1 MTLCGKEIKTMKLT
15 TKLLLAFLLVSVI
28 SSGIIVLFTR
38 VAANREFEKF
48 VSERYKSELV
58 EELGKYYQSN
68 QTWNG
73 VEKAFKQFGRE
84 PNDHDS
90 NRPLFF
96 SIAEP
101 DGKIIVPGMGREAG
115 EILSAEE
122 LSHFSPIQV
131 ENKTVGVLLLA
142 SSPDHNPMEDE
153 FLRRLNG
160 SIFLS
165 AVGTIIVALLLGIL
179 LSRSITRPIREL
191 TKATHAMADGDLH
204 QTVNVRSRD
213 EIGELAESFN
223 KMSSDLSRSFNLR
236 KQMTADIAHE
246 LRTPLS
252 LIIGHAE
259 GVHDGVLEPT
269 HENFEIIREEAER
282 LEKLVNDL
290 RTLSLADAGELS
302 VDFQPMNINEFMS
315 DVYTHYITLFNQHR
329 ITLNLKPAP
338 IILTVNLD
346 PSRFAQVLN
355 NILDN
360 ALRYTPEGGSVDM
373 EVSQQKNKIRISI
386 QDNGEGV
393 SPEVATHLFD
403 RFYRA
408 DESLTRNDGG
418 SGLGLA
424 IAKSI
429 IEMHH
434 GKIWAESEKGKGL
447 RMAIELPKIN

>member
-1 MTLCGKEIKTMKLT
+1 MKLT
-15 TKLLLAFLLVSVI
+15 TKLLLAFLLVSII

-38 VAANREFEKF
+38 VATNREFEKF
-48 VSERYKSELV
+48 ISDRYKTELV
-58 EELGKYYQSN
+58 EELARYYQQN
-68 QTWNG
+68 QTWDGIEN
-73 VEKAFKQFGRE
+73 AFKQFGRE
-84 PNDHDS
+84 PNNHDYD
-90 NRPLFF
+90 RPLYF

-101 DGKIIVPGMGREAG
+101 GGKIVVAGTDRKVG

-122 LSHFSPIQV
+122 LSHCSPIQV
-131 ENKTVGVLLLA
+131 EDKTVGVLLLA
-142 SSPDHNPMEDE
+142 MSPDRNPMEDE

-165 AVGTIIVALLLGIL
+165 AVGTIIVALFLGIL

-191 TKATHAMADGDLH
+191 TKATHAMADGNLN
-204 QTVNVRSRD
+204 QKVNVRSRD

-259 GVHDGVLEPT
+259 GVHDGVLEPN

-282 LEKLVNDL
+282 LEHLVNDL

-302 VDFQPMNINEFMS
+302 VDFQPLNINDLMR
-315 DVYTHYITLFNQHR
+315 DVYTHYISLFNQQR
-329 ITLNLKPAP
+329 IALNLKPASV
-338 IILTVNLD
+338 ILKANLD
-346 PSRFAQVLN
+346 PSRFTQVLN

-360 ALRYTPEGGSVDM
+360 ALRYTPEGGSVDI
-373 EVSQQKNKIRISI
+373 ETKQVENKIQISI

-393 SPEVATHLFD
+393 TAEEATHLFD

-408 DESLTRNDGG
+408 DEARNRNDGG

-424 IAKSI
+424 IARSI
-429 IEMHH
+429 IEMHG

-447 RMAIELPKIN
+447 KMVIELPNGK

>member
-1 MTLCGKEIKTMKLT
+1 MKLT
-15 TKLLLAFLLVSVI
+15 TKLILAFLLVSII

-38 VAANREFEKF
+38 VATNREFEKF
-48 VSERYKSELV
+48 ISDKYKSELV
-58 EELGKYYQSN
+58 EELGRYYQQN

-73 VEKAFKQFGRE
+73 VEKDFKQFGRDS
-84 PNDHDS
+84 NNHDY

-101 DGKIIVPGMGREAG
+101 NGKIVVAGTDRKLG

-122 LSHFSPIQV
+122 LSHCSPIQV
-131 ENKTVGVLLLA
+131 EDKTVGVLLLA
-142 SSPDHNPMEDE
+142 MSPDRNPMEDE

-165 AVGTIIVALLLGIL
+165 AIGTIIVALFLGIL

-191 TKATHAMADGDLH
+191 TKATHAMADGNLN
-204 QTVNVRSRD
+204 QNVNVRSRD

-259 GVHDGVLEPT
+259 GVHDGVLEPN

-282 LEKLVNDL
+282 LEHLVNDL

-302 VDFQPMNINEFMS
+302 VDFQPVNINDLMN
-315 DVYTHYITLFNQHR
+315 DVYTHYISPFNQKR
-329 ITLNLKPAP
+329 ITLNLTSAP
-338 IILTVNLD
+338 VILKANLD
-346 PSRFAQVLN
+346 PSRFTQVLN

-360 ALRYTPEGGSVDM
+360 ALRYTPSNGAVDM
-373 EVSQQKNKIRISI
+373 ETKQVEGKIQISI

-393 SPEVATHLFD
+393 TPEEAAHLFD

-408 DESLTRNDGG
+408 DEARNRNDGG

-429 IEMHH
+429 VEMHG

-447 RMAIELPKIN
+447 KIVIELPNVN

>member
-1 MTLCGKEIKTMKLT
+1 MKLT
-15 TKLLLAFLLVSVI
+15 TKLLVAFLLVSMV

-38 VAANREFEKF
+38 VATNREFEKF
-48 VSERYKSELV
+48 VSDRYKAELV
-58 EELGKYYQSN
+58 EELGKYYQQN
-68 QTWNG
+68 QTWAG
-73 VEKAFKQFGRE
+73 VDKTFRQFGRD
-84 PNDHDS
+84 PNNHDY

-101 DGKIIVPGMGREAG
+101 DGRIVVAGAGRKLG
-115 EILSAEE
+115 EVLNAEE
-122 LSHFSPIQV
+122 LSHCTPIQA

-142 SSPDHNPMEDE
+142 MSPDRNPLEDE

-165 AVGTIIVALLLGIL
+165 AIGTVIVALFLGII

-191 TKATHAMADGDLH
+191 TKATHAMADGNLN
-204 QTVNVRSRD
+204 QKVKVRSRD
-213 EIGELAESFN
+213 EIGELGESFN

-302 VDFQPMNINEFMS
+302 VDFQALDVNNIIS
-315 DVYTHYITLFNQHR
+315 DVYTHYISLFNQQR
-329 ITLNLKPAP
+329 ITLNLKPGP
-338 IILTVNLD
+338 VILRANLD
-346 PSRFAQVLN
+346 PSRFTQVLN

-360 ALRYTPEGGSVDM
+360 ALRYTPADGVVDI
-373 EVSQQKNKIRISI
+373 ETKLVDNKIQISV

-393 SPEVATHLFD
+393 NPEEAARLFD

-408 DESLTRNDGG
+408 DESRTRDDGG

-429 IEMHH
+429 VEMHK
-434 GKIWAESEKGKGL
+434 GRIWAESEKGKGL
-447 RMAIELPKIN
+447 KVLIELPNA

>member
-1 MTLCGKEIKTMKLT
+1 MVSTGILVVLT
-15 TKLLLAFLLVSVI
+15 RLATS
-28 SSGIIVLFTR
+28 
-38 VAANREFEKF
+38 RELDKF
-48 VSERYKSELV
+48 INDRYKTEIV
-58 EELGKYYQSN
+58 EELADYYQQN
-68 QTWNG
+68 QTWDG
-73 VEKAFKQFGRE
+73 VEKEFKRFGRE
-84 PNDHDS
+84 SYGHDDYD
-90 NRPLFF
+90 RPLFF

-101 DGKIIVPGMGREAG
+101 NGEIVVAGADRTLG

-122 LSHFSPIQV
+122 LSHCSPIIV
-131 ENKTVGVLLLA
+131 ADKTVGVLLIDM
-142 SSPDHNPMEDE
+142 SPDRNPMEDE

-165 AVGTIIVALLLGIL
+165 GMGTIIVALILGVI

-191 TKATHAMADGDLH
+191 TKATHAMADGNLN
-204 QTVNVRSRD
+204 QQVNVHSRD
-213 EIGELAESFN
+213 EIGELAASFN

-259 GVHDGVLEPT
+259 GVHDGVLQPN

-282 LEKLVNDL
+282 LEHLVNDL

-302 VDFQPMNINEFMS
+302 VDFQPVDVNNLMS
-315 DVYTHYITLFNQHR
+315 DVYTHYLTLFNQKR
-329 ITLNLKPAP
+329 IALNLETASE
-338 IILTVNLD
+338 ILTANLD
-346 PSRFAQVLN
+346 PGRFTQVLN

-360 ALRYTPEGGSVDM
+360 ALRHTPENGRVELKTQLTENRIQLSVKD
-373 EVSQQKNKIRISI
+373 S
-386 QDNGEGV
+386 GEGV
-393 SPEVATHLFD
+393 THEEALHLFD

-408 DESLTRNDGG
+408 DEARNRDDGG

-429 IEMHH
+429 VEMHD
-434 GKIWAESEKGKGL
+434 GRIWAESEKGKG
-447 RMAIELPKIN
+447 MKIVIELPI